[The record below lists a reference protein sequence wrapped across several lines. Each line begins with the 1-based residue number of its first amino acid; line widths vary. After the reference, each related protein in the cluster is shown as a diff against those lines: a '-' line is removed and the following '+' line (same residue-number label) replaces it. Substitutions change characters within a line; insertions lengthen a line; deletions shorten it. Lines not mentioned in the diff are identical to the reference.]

1 MPSTL
6 EATKV
11 FLDAK
16 VSFGPGKASNAG
28 GVSTSQLE
36 MAQNASMQQW
46 SFPEVDAKLRNI
58 MKGIFT
64 NASETAREFKQPGNL
79 VLGANIAGFRKVA
92 DTMISLGVY

>member
-6 EATKV
+6 EAIQV

-16 VSFGPGKASNAG
+16 IAFGPSKAANGG
-28 GVSTSQLE
+28 GVATSQLE

-46 SFPEVDAKLRNI
+46 SFQDVDNTLKTI
-58 MKGIFT
+58 MATIFT
-64 NASETAREFKQPGNL
+64 NASETAKEFGYAGNL

-92 DTMISLGVY
+92 DAMIAQGV